1 MPWRTDLLDP
11 IPGDNPSGIDLRYD
25 PIYDKI
31 REARREDDEA
41 PQGDWQHAR
50 KVADWPQVI
59 KLAGEALATKSK
71 DLQLAAW
78 LTEAMLKREGFS
90 GLHGGLA
97 LMRNLLEKYW
107 DTLYPEMEDGDAE
120 LRAAPLAWIGLKL
133 DVPCKLVPLT
143 RAGHSY
149 FQYDESR
156 KVGYEADCGG
166 DYYKLQE
173 RKKALEQEG
182 KLSAE
187 EFDKGF
193 NDTPKAFYKQM
204 ASDIKGSLD
213 LIADLDR
220 IGDEKFGDA
229 APSYSS
235 VRKALEE
242 IQLYADA
249 LLKRKLE
256 IDPDPIEPEPV
267 EPEPGTVEGG
277 LAFETMSAG
286 GGAAAVAVR
295 VMSPEPSNRDDAMSR
310 IAAAARYLRKE
321 DPTNPAPYL
330 MLRGLRWGEV
340 RASHSPSPKLL
351 EAPATQ
357 TRTQLKTLLLES
369 RWADLLE
376 ACENAMAAPSGR
388 GWLDLQRYAI
398 TACAHLGKEYHAVE
412 TALKDALRAYLADV
426 PRLLEMTMMDDTPVA
441 NSETQAWLHNEIGF
455 ATNAPAAT
463 SSADSNEAIELARA
477 GRTEDA
483 VSVIIGRLAQ
493 ERSLR
498 GRFLQKTRLA
508 AVLVE
513 ASQETIAMPILEELL
528 AQIDA
533 YKLEEWEAGEMVAE
547 PLALMHRCL
556 QKLNGDAARRQS
568 LYLRICRLDPLQ
580 ALNCPT

>member
-11 IPGDNPSGIDLRYD
+11 IPGDNSSGADLRYD

-41 PQGDWQHAR
+41 PQGDWQHTR

-78 LTEAMLKREGFS
+78 LTEAMLRREGFS
-90 GLHGGLA
+90 GLRGGLE
-97 LMRNLLEKYW
+97 LIRNLVDIFW
-107 DTLYPEMEDGDAE
+107 DTLYPEIEDGDAE
-120 LRAAPLAWIGLKL
+120 MRAAPLAWIGLKL
-133 DVPCKLVPLT
+133 DVPCKLIGLN

-149 FQYDESR
+149 FQYEESR

-166 DYYKLQE
+166 DYYKLE
-173 RKKALEQEG
+173 ARKKALEQEH

-193 NDTPKAFYKQM
+193 DDTPKAFYKQM
-204 ASDIKGSLD
+204 AADINGSLA
-213 LIADLDR
+213 LIGELDR
-220 IGDEKFGDA
+220 IGDEKFGDV
-229 APSYSS
+229 APSYTAL
-235 VRKALEE
+235 RKALEE
-242 IQLYADA
+242 VQIYADQ
-249 LLKRKLE
+249 LLKKKLE
-256 IDPDPIEPEPV
+256 IDPDPIEPEPAEPDAAASEMAV
-267 EPEPGTVEGG
+267 EID
-277 LAFETMSAG
+277 TMSVG

-295 VMSPEPSNRDDAMSR
+295 VMSAEPASAEDAIAR
-310 IAAAARYLRKE
+310 VAAAAKYLRRS

-340 RASHSPSPKLL
+340 RASHAPSARLL

-369 RWADLLE
+369 RWGDLLE
-376 ACENAMAAPSGR
+376 ACENAMSAPSGR

-398 TACAHLGKEYHAVE
+398 TACAHLGKDYHAVE
-412 TALKDALRAYLADV
+412 TALKDALHAYLADV

-441 NSETQAWLHNEIGF
+441 NGETQVWLQKEIGIP
-455 ATNAPAAT
+455 TGAAAVT
-463 SSADSNEAIELARA
+463 AAVGPEDALEMARA
-477 GRTEDA
+477 GRTGDA
-483 VSVIIGRLAQ
+483 VAVIVRQLAQ

-498 GRFLQKTRLA
+498 GRFLQKTKLA

-513 ASQETIAMPILEELL
+513 GGQETIAMPILEELL

-533 YKLEEWEAGEMVAE
+533 YKLEEWEAGDMVAE

-556 QKLNGDAARRQS
+556 QKLSGDAARIQS

-580 ALNCPT
+580 ALNCSV